1 MTMYSADAQSHYELE
16 SHRRSTVDVDA
27 NGYVCQGDR
36 CVFNIHVA
44 SLDAQAKTE
53 ISNTRSVSAT
63 LGVCTERLR
72 VARLII
78 SARLRYHEGSA
89 PPEL

>member
-1 MTMYSADAQSHYELE
+1 MTKYSADAQSHYELE

-36 CVFNIHVA
+36 CVFNTHVA

-63 LGVCTERLR
+63 LGICTEVARRPLDYFRKTKVSRRLR
-72 VARLII
+72 
-78 SARLRYHEGSA
+78 SA
-89 PPEL
+89 